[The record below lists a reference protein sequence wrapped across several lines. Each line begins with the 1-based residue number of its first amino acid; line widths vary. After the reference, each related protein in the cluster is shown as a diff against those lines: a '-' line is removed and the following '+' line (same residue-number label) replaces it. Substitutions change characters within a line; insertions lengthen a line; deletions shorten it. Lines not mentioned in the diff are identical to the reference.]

1 MKPKR
6 PRVVIYVVLFNRVS
20 YATVWHQIII
30 VIITSGQEAS
40 EMRSEYTVS
49 EYYDSL
55 YLICH
60 CPLENPS
67 YLQILI
73 ICLNKWEFRSRKV
86 RKKCCLYKRLCHLQF
101 VFDFPFR
108 KFANHYIFPFPK
120 FANQKHISVSQITD
134 FHFVSFRFAN
144 YIKPLE
150 RASDKLRSEKRPTKI
165 SRHNHTTD
173 LSHVLITWKN
183 LPFRTMKT
191 NDCSLSIVA

>member
-86 RKKCCLYKRLCHLQF
+86 RKKCCLHRRLCHL
-101 VFDFPFR
+101 P
-108 KFANHYIFPFPK
+108 
-120 FANQKHISVSQITD
+120 SC
-134 FHFVSFRFAN
+134 
-144 YIKPLE
+144 
-150 RASDKLRSEKRPTKI
+150 RASCQLHQNFLVNRSFY
-165 SRHNHTTD
+165 
-173 LSHVLITWKN
+173 SHVFLFK
-183 LPFRTMKT
+183 RKR
-191 NDCSLSIVA
+191 V